1 MAPSQVVYALLIID
15 AASLTHAFRTSDQYD
30 ADLMANDSAILAG
43 SPCTVTEDLN
53 PAQWQARFLSE
64 FQSGQL
70 AGIMNTVVIRM
81 GTMGSGKSSAVNA
94 FLEGKYGWPPS
105 MFQIVDLDRMVTS
118 SAAYRD
124 AVCSGTKVK
133 DLSGEQMGDAWWAG
147 QVSTSGYR
155 TVDSIITDASSRGL
169 TFSIEQTGKFMCPL
183 KKVCRRL
190 YKNGYKVIGVSPY
203 VPYFVLKG
211 RVEKRAEQEGR
222 DVSTDELESNMMMF
236 LPKLFDM
243 ILETDEFYILSN
255 DVPFG
260 HPPEVL
266 VSSET
271 DWTKFDNQKCST
283 RTINKNAV
291 KALLDKVRAASS
303 KYTKDSEKE
312 IHATEM
318 TFLQKMYAAAV
329 SGNPCEWA

>member
-1 MAPSQVVYALLIID
+1 MASSQFVYALVIIGIASSIH
-15 AASLTHAFRTSDQYD
+15 AARITGQIY
-30 ADLMANDSAILAG
+30 MAELANHSAVLG
-43 SPCTVTEDLN
+43 QNPCAITEDLT

-64 FQSGQL
+64 FQSGQ
-70 AGIMNTVVIRM
+70 AGGVTNTVVIRL

-94 FLEGKYGWPPS
+94 FLESKYGWLHN

-124 AVCSGTKVK
+124 AVCSGTTVK
-133 DLSGEQMGDAWWAG
+133 QLSGKEMGDAWWAG
-147 QVSTSGYR
+147 AVNTSGYR
-155 TVDSIITDASSRGL
+155 TVDSIITDVSSRGL

-211 RVEKRAEQEGR
+211 RVKKRANDKGR
-222 DVSTDELESNMMMF
+222 DVSTEELEGNIKSF

-243 ILETDEFYILSN
+243 IYETDEFYILNN

-266 VSSET
+266 ISSAI
-271 DWTKFDNQKCST
+271 DWTKFDKQMCST

-291 KALLDKVRAASS
+291 QALLDKVRSASS
-303 KYTKDSEKE
+303 EYTTERERE
-312 IHATEM
+312 IHAIEVTL
-318 TFLQKMYAAAV
+318 LQKMYEAAD
-329 SGNPCEWA
+329 SGNPCEWD